1 MKISK
6 KLPDWV
12 VGLAVTLVF
21 LFVTTTGIFDFTA
34 ALEVKT
40 LDLRSRITASG
51 ERDPDI
57 ELVVVTDNDI
67 SELGPYPWPRDV
79 LALCIDNLALAG
91 AKVIALNILL
101 GEPQEGPGLKAV
113 KNLRASYELSG
124 LAQKGAGLVFYKE
137 LSKAL
142 TGLDN
147 DSKLVKAMEK
157 AGNVVLP
164 IRFDLQSR
172 SHDLKAPDVVS
183 RHVFERTEGL
193 DIEGTRYVLK
203 WFSKLERLSPA
214 FAEVAAGIGHVNF
227 FEDKDGTVRNQAHVL
242 GYLKDSYVPSF
253 SLAIVKA
260 FKNLK
265 NEDMTAV
272 FGEGINLRISPS
284 SVVNVPVID
293 SHMRTP
299 IKWNE
304 GPAVGF
310 HQTPFVK
317 VLKNQVQTSLFRD
330 KIVIIGATA
339 PGIRNRVATPISAN
353 LPAVEV
359 VANSVENILNQNFIY
374 RPDWLPII
382 EFFILAV
389 FGFFITFV
397 LPRMNAELGAFT
409 SLGLV
414 VGYFGMGTAVF
425 LFSGTWLSVAPSIL
439 LLVVGYVLL
448 ISKRFLSAKK
458 TQENREAHSSELHAL
473 TGFPS
478 RTQGSFD
485 LVLEEFR
492 RLPLEEGETKELLY
506 TLGLGYEQNG
516 QFSNALATYGLIMV
530 RGGNFKDLNERVHR
544 LENRNASL
552 SAGAWAG
559 RQDDEG
565 TPVDMETKRPFER
578 YELMREL
585 GRGKTG
591 VVYEA
596 QDTRTKQIVAL
607 KAVKLED
614 FGEGM
619 ADEVADRIF
628 RETESAGLLTHP
640 NIVSVYDFGIEN
652 GLVYISM
659 EYVEGQNL
667 GHYTRPGR
675 LLPLRE
681 TLSIVAGVADT
692 LEYAHSKGV
701 VHGDLKPANVIR
713 IEKTRDVKLTDFG
726 IARVMPSSK
735 HKSGMGPGFPYYMS
749 PEQLSGKRSDGRS
762 DVFSVGVLLFE
773 MLTGQKPFKGD
784 DISALM
790 LSIARD
796 KHPSA
801 KALNPR
807 VPRIVERILDR
818 SLEKDMERRYQ
829 RAGLMAG
836 QLRKVVGKIDE
847 VMAQKKA
854 GF

>member
-1 MKISK
+1 MRINK
-6 KLPDWV
+6 KLPAWV
-12 VGLAVTLVF
+12 IGLAVTLAF
-21 LFVTTTGIFDFTA
+21 LFITTTGIFDFTA
-34 ALEVKT
+34 ALELKT
-40 LDLRSRITASG
+40 LDLRSRITASE

-67 SELGPYPWPRDV
+67 SELGPFPWPRDV

-101 GEPQEGPGLKAV
+101 SEPQESPGLRAV
-113 KNLRASYELSG
+113 RHLRANYELSG
-124 LAQKGAGLVFYKE
+124 LAQQGAGLVFYKE

-142 TGLDN
+142 AGLDN
-147 DSKLVKAMEK
+147 DSKLYKALEK
-157 AGNVVLP
+157 AENVVLP
-164 IRFDLQSR
+164 ISFDLQSS
-172 SHDLKAPDVVS
+172 SHDIKAPDFVS
-183 RHVFERTEGL
+183 RHAFERTEGL
-193 DIEGTRYVLK
+193 DKEGTRYDLK
-203 WFSKLERLSPA
+203 WFSKLEPLVPS

-227 FEDKDGTVRNQAHVL
+227 FKDQDGYVRNQDHVL
-242 GYLKDSYVPSF
+242 GYLKDIYVPSF
-253 SLAIVKA
+253 SLAIVKV

-265 NEDMTAV
+265 NEDMTVV
-272 FGEGINLRISPS
+272 FGEGINLKISPS

-299 IKWNE
+299 IKWSE
-304 GPAVGF
+304 GPAAVF

-339 PGIRNRVATPISAN
+339 PGISNRFATPISGN

-359 VANSVENILNQNFIY
+359 VANSVANILNQNFIS

-389 FGFFITFV
+389 FGFFITLV

-414 VGYFGMGTAVF
+414 VGYFGIGTALF
-425 LFSGTWLSVAPSIL
+425 LFSNTWLRVAPSIL

-448 ISKRFLSAKK
+448 ISKRFLSAGK
-458 TQENREAHSSELHAL
+458 TTENGVAHSSELNEL
-473 TGFPS
+473 RGFPS
-478 RTQGSFD
+478 RSQGSFN

-492 RLPLEEGETKELLY
+492 LLPLEEGKTKELLY

-516 QFSNALATYGLIMV
+516 QFSKALATYGLIMEH
-530 RGGNFKDLNERVHR
+530 GGNFKDLNERVRR
-544 LENRNASL
+544 LENMDASL
-552 SAGAWAG
+552 SDGSWAG

-565 TPVDMETKRPFER
+565 TPVAMETKPPFER

-585 GRGKTG
+585 GRGETG

-596 QDTRTKQIVAL
+596 LDTRTKQIVAV
-607 KAVKLED
+607 KAVNLAE
-614 FGEGM
+614 FGEGI

-628 RETESAGLLTHP
+628 REAEAVGLLAHP
-640 NIVSVYDFGIEN
+640 NIVSIYDFGEES

-659 EYVEGQNL
+659 EYVEGEDL
-667 GHYTRPGR
+667 GHYTRPGH

-681 TLSIVAGVADT
+681 TLAIVAGVADT

-701 VHGDLKPANVIR
+701 VHGDIKPANIIR
-713 IEKTRDVKLTDFG
+713 IKKTSDVKLTDFG
-726 IARVMPSSK
+726 IARVMPFSK
-735 HKSGMGPGFPYYMS
+735 HKRGMGPGFPCYMS
-749 PEQLSGKRSDGRS
+749 PEQLSGKKTDGRS

-796 KHPSA
+796 RHLSA
-801 KALNPR
+801 KALDPT
-807 VPRIVERILDR
+807 VPRIVERIIDK
-818 SLEKDMERRYQ
+818 SLEKDIESRYQ
-829 RAGLMAG
+829 RAGLMAE
-836 QLRKVVGKIDE
+836 QLRKVVAKIDE
-847 VMAQKKA
+847 VLAQKRA